1 MTHLADRHI
10 AQIEKQNDHDLQKAF
25 LTLCEEEVKLENRLE
40 AVREIKSRILI
51 EIEIRNHRKK

>member
-1 MTHLADRHI
+1 MK
-10 AQIEKQNDHDLQKAF
+10 IE
-25 LTLCEEEVKLENRLE
+25 KLENRLE